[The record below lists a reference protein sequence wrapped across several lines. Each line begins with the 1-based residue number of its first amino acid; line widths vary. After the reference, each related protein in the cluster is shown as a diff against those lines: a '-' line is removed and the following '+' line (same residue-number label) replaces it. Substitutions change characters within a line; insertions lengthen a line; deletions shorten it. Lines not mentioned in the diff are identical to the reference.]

1 METTDTKTELRT
13 ALKDA
18 MRARDELR
26 KRTIRQ
32 TMAAIKNAEIDK
44 RRELEEPAV
53 LAILQK
59 EVKSCR
65 ETIEGAQRANRPDLI
80 AEAEAEIAI
89 LEDYLPQ
96 PFTSDELESLARE
109 AVAEAGATSPREM
122 GNVMKILMPRVR
134 GRADGKEASQIVRRL
149 LSQ

>member
-1 METTDTKTELRT
+1 MDTKSKLTQD
-13 ALKDA
+13 LKDA

-26 KRTIRQ
+26 KRRIRL

-44 RRELEEPAV
+44 RSELEEPAV

-89 LEDYLPQ
+89 LEEYLPQ
-96 PFTSDELESLARE
+96 PLTSDELESLARD
-109 AVAEAGATSPREM
+109 AVAESGAASPREM
-122 GNVMKILMPRVR
+122 GNVMRILMPRVR

>member
-1 METTDTKTELRT
+1 MDTKSKLTQS
-13 ALKDA
+13 LKDA
-18 MRARDELR
+18 MRAKDELR
-26 KRTIRQ
+26 KRTIRL

-44 RRELEEPAV
+44 RSELEEPAV

-89 LEDYLPQ
+89 LEEYLPQ
-96 PFTSDELESLARE
+96 PLTSDELESLARE
-109 AVAEAGATSPREM
+109 AVAESGAASPREM
-122 GNVMKILMPRVR
+122 GNVMRILIPRVQ

>member
-1 METTDTKTELRT
+1 MDTKLKLTQS
-13 ALKDA
+13 LKDA
-18 MRARDELR
+18 MRARDEQR
-26 KRTIRQ
+26 KRTIRL

-44 RRELEEPAV
+44 RSELEEPAV

-89 LEDYLPQ
+89 LEEYLPQ
-96 PFTSDELESLARE
+96 PLTSDELESLARE
-109 AVAEAGATSPREM
+109 AVTEAGATSPREM
-122 GNVMKILMPRVR
+122 GNVMKILIPRVQ
-134 GRADGKEASQIVRRL
+134 GRADGKDASQIVRRL
-149 LSQ
+149 LS